1 MSDELYRTYS
11 PQLEVRSSG
20 DGRTIYG
27 IAVPYNAP
35 MRINDSLVEEVEP
48 GAFNH
53 QFRAANRIKF
63 SYEHLQLGGTLI
75 GALTLMR
82 DDAAGLYIE
91 TRAAKTPKG
100 DEALELV
107 REGALRDLSIG
118 FRERENLRKAGGIV
132 SRVKAD
138 LFEVALTLEGAYGD
152 LASAAGVRSA
162 EQYRGAGSLLTGE
175 EASLRARAEEFL
187 VGGLPDAPNLDIQIA
202 AIRLGLRGW

>member
-1 MSDELYRTYS
+1 MNTDLFRTFS
-11 PQLEVRSSG
+11 PELEVRSTG

-27 IAVPYNAP
+27 IAVPYHAP
-35 MRINDSLVEEVEP
+35 MRINENLVEEFEP

-53 QFRAANRIKF
+53 QFRAANRVKF
-63 SYEHLQLGGTLI
+63 SREHLPLGGTLL

-82 DDAAGLYIE
+82 DDPLGLYIE
-91 TRAAKTPKG
+91 TRAAKTPAG

-107 REGALRDLSIG
+107 REGALRDLSVG
-118 FRERENLRKAGGIV
+118 FRERENRRKAGGVV

-162 EQYRGAGSLLTGE
+162 GAYRPGDMLTAE

-187 VGGLPDAPNLDIQIA
+187 IGGLPDLPDSDTQIRAINLG
-202 AIRLGLRGW
+202 IRW